1 VLLCGLTHTT
11 TLASISTNVIADMFV
26 RMVKR
31 IVVLVSAKF
40 ANMKIALNIAKNTEA
55 INVKNYSKHHMYAM
69 VA

>member
-1 VLLCGLTHTT
+1 
-11 TLASISTNVIADMFV
+11 MFV